1 MPRFAVLLLLLVL
14 LLSACS
20 KPLPPERKDYVGY
33 WRAGETSILITQ
45 AGRVEYVVRH
55 GNGFS
60 KSLKAPLQRFEGDN
74 FVVGLGPMSTTFI
87 VSQPPRQIDKEV
99 WTMIVDG
106 KQLVRIGQGVPLPGM
121 DSP

>member
-1 MPRFAVLLLLLVL
+1 MPRLAALLLLLAL
-14 LLSACS
+14 LLTACA
-20 KPLPPERKDYVGY
+20 KPLPPDKAAYAGF

-45 AGRVEYVVRH
+45 AGHVEYIVRH

-60 KSLKAPLQRFEGDN
+60 KSIKAPLQRFEGDN
-74 FVVGLGPMSTTFI
+74 FIVGLGPMSTTF
-87 VSQPPRQIDKEV
+87 VVTQPPRQIDSAV

-106 KQLVRIGQGVPLPGM
+106 KQLVRIDGAPVNGS

>member
-1 MPRFAVLLLLLVL
+1 MPRFAALLLLLAL

-20 KPLPPERKDYVGY
+20 TPLPPEKAAYVGY

-45 AGRVEYVVRH
+45 AGRVEYIVRH

-60 KSLKAPLQRFEGDN
+60 KSIKAPLQRFEGDN
-74 FVVGLGPMSTTFI
+74 FVVGLGPMSTTF
-87 VSQPPRQIDKEV
+87 VVTQPPRKIDNEV

-106 KQLVRIGQGVPLPGM
+106 KQLVRIGEGVPLPGTE
-121 DSP
+121 P